1 MKKFTALLLALA
13 LITAVFAGCGGDSG
27 SKTNSTGDAPASTAT
42 KDDAKDGET
51 KSDDKPVTLEV
62 AVSGS
67 AQELEIHQQK
77 FDLYMK
83 DHPNVTIKP
92 IDIGSERTQ
101 KLMTLIGSGSAPDLL
116 YINEWCYVFANKG
129 VLEPLDGFIEAEG
142 FDTSVYPESLLEPLR
157 YEDKLYCLPQEI
169 SPYVIYYNKT
179 MFEENNVPLPTDDWT
194 QEEFYAAAKALTN
207 PEKKVYGFRQPGN
220 WADQVLNWLTR
231 AGVDFDISGTEQ
243 KGLETPEALDCLNF
257 LYQMVVEDK
266 VSPNPAD
273 LTAMGKA
280 SDTMFQNQQVAMH
293 SAGLWMLPQ
302 YKADPMD
309 FEWDVVRCPMWKNQR
324 VKAGVLNFGISSD
337 SKNKEAAWDLLK
349 FMCGP
354 EGMKIVAESNMALP
368 ASTDPAANQVV
379 LDTNFPDNVKAFID
393 SVPDCDLRDE
403 ISIYRT
409 EVNTTLQKTT
419 DEMLIGQ
426 HTPEETQQL
435 LIEQINKILAG

>member
-1 MKKFTALLLALA
+1 
-13 LITAVFAGCGGDSG
+13 
-27 SKTNSTGDAPASTAT
+27 
-42 KDDAKDGET
+42 
-51 KSDDKPVTLEV
+51 
-62 AVSGS
+62 
-67 AQELEIHQQK
+67 
-77 FDLYMK
+77 
-83 DHPNVTIKP
+83 
-92 IDIGSERTQ
+92 
-101 KLMTLIGSGSAPDLL
+101 
-116 YINEWCYVFANKG
+116 
-129 VLEPLDGFIEAEG
+129 
-142 FDTSVYPESLLEPLR
+142 
-157 YEDKLYCLPQEI
+157 
-169 SPYVIYYNKT
+169 
-179 MFEENNVPLPTDDWT
+179 
-194 QEEFYAAAKALTN
+194 
-207 PEKKVYGFRQPGN
+207 
-220 WADQVLNWLTR
+220 
-231 AGVDFDISGTEQ
+231 
-243 KGLETPEALDCLNF
+243 
-257 LYQMVVEDK
+257 
-266 VSPNPAD
+266 
-273 LTAMGKA
+273 MGKA

>member
-1 MKKFTALLLALA
+1 MKKFAALLLALVLLLGTLSA
-13 LITAVFAGCGGDSG
+13 CSGGN
-27 SKTNSTGDAPASTAT
+27 NSSTADT
-42 KDDAKDGET
+42 PKEDTSKAADAGET
-51 KSDDKPVTLEV
+51 KTDDKPVTIEV

-67 AQELEIHQQK
+67 AQELDIHQQK
-77 FDLYMK
+77 FDLYVK

-101 KLMTLIGSGSAPDLL
+101 KLMTLIGSGSAPDIL

-142 FDTSVYPESLLEPLR
+142 FDTSVYPESLLTPLR

-179 MFEENNVPLPTDDWT
+179 MFEDNNVPLPTDDWT
-194 QEEFYAAAKALTN
+194 QEDFYSAAKALTN

-220 WADQVLNWLTR
+220 WADQILNWLTR

-243 KGLETPEALDCLNF
+243 KGLETPEALECLEF
-257 LYQMVVEDK
+257 LHQMVVVDK

-302 YKADPMD
+302 YKADPLD

-324 VKAGVLNFGISSD
+324 VKAGVLNFGISAD

-354 EGMKIVAESNMALP
+354 EGMRIVAESNMALP
-368 ASTDPAANQVV
+368 ASTDPDANQVV
-379 LDTNFPDNVKAFID
+379 LDSKFPENVKAFID
-393 SVPDCDLRDE
+393 SVPDCDLTDQ

-409 EVNTTLQKTT
+409 EVNTALGKTT